1 VSRID
6 AKQRHDL
13 TLARCER
20 LPDLESAG
28 ITEGTIRL
36 SVGLEN
42 PDPLADGVDLVR
54 GEARNMP
61 ITHAISNGFGFGG
74 VNASIVLRRWS

>member
-1 VSRID
+1 MTVSTDIQLVSPQRRIWPFGFS
-6 AKQRHDL
+6 
-13 TLARCER
+13 LAE
-20 LPDLESAG
+20 G
-28 ITEGTIRL
+28 I
-36 SVGLEN
+36 
-42 PDPLADGVDLVR
+42 DLVG